1 MFSGGKISVPRQ
13 DANVSYEIK
22 NGQPVFSLRRSPRK
36 LAPHLVKHFFKSKYG
51 CPFVSNSATF
61 SYGLFQNIQSSQ
73 AAHPPLGKASSLSF
87 PPRPTPPCLNTSS
100 YSRETFGS
108 AKTFSTPCFKQ
119 NRIWMTQNLR
129 ERHGTT
135 TVVILLSVIAAKH
148 WHRTHTHATLKRFSV
163 VWNILPI

>member
-1 MFSGGKISVPRQ
+1 MQPESEENGQKVDVGNTRFVLNKLLFNFHFEIKSHFDVEFSGGKISVPRQ

-36 LAPHLVKHFFKSKYG
+36 LAPHLVKHFLKANMAVLLYET
-51 CPFVSNSATF
+51 VLF
-61 SYGLFQNIQSSQ
+61 SYGLCQKIQSSQ
-73 AAHPPLGKASSLSF
+73 AAHPPLDKTSSLSF

-119 NRIWMTQNLR
+119 
-129 ERHGTT
+129 
-135 TVVILLSVIAAKH
+135 S
-148 WHRTHTHATLKRFSV
+148 
-163 VWNILPI
+163 WN

>member
-1 MFSGGKISVPRQ
+1 MQPESEENGQKVDVGNTRFVLDKLFNFHFGIKSHFDVEFSGGKISVPRQ

-73 AAHPPLGKASSLSF
+73 AAHPPLDKASSLSF

-119 NRIWMTQNLR
+119 SRI
-129 ERHGTT
+129 
-135 TVVILLSVIAAKH
+135 
-148 WHRTHTHATLKRFSV
+148 
-163 VWNILPI
+163 